1 MLRLLKMKHRE
12 GRDEKYLNIFEDI
25 YIYIYALESRI
36 EMNSSAFFFMILK
49 IVGSFYEEILVF
61 ARFAVHESN

>member
-25 YIYIYALESRI
+25 YIYIRVEIANRDEF
-36 EMNSSAFFFMILK
+36 ECFFFMILK

>member
-12 GRDEKYLNIFEDI
+12 GRDEKYLNIFED
-25 YIYIYALESRI
+25 IYALESRI

>member
-25 YIYIYALESRI
+25 YVYIRVGIANRDEF
-36 EMNSSAFFFMILK
+36 ECFFFMILK

-61 ARFAVHESN
+61 ARFAIHESN